1 MTRTSRGSELNFDT
15 EIEKTARRLR
25 KITKQQKACSSA
37 QTEIIVD
44 LSEFFKE
51 PEIMAE
57 PEPTLRR
64 MANPD
69 VNQQPL
75 CIELPNEEVNFE
87 LKSGLIHLLPTFR
100 GLAGE
105 DPHKHLKEFHVVCS
119 SMKPQGAIVD
129 QIKMQAFHFSLTEKA
144 KDWLYYLPP
153 GSITTWNELKRRFLE
168 KLFLASRA
176 TSIRKEIY
184 GIREQTGET
193 FYEYWERFNQL
204 CASCPHH

>member
-1 MTRTSRGSELNFDT
+1 MTRTSRGSELNFDS
-15 EIEKTARRLR
+15 EIEKTTRRLR
-25 KITKQQKACSSA
+25 KTTKQQKASSSA
-37 QTEIIVD
+37 QIEIVVD

-153 GSITTWNELKRRFLE
+153 GSITTWNELKR
-168 KLFLASRA
+168 
-176 TSIRKEIY
+176 
-184 GIREQTGET
+184 
-193 FYEYWERFNQL
+193 
-204 CASCPHH
+204 